1 MRVLV
6 LGATGMLGQASMT
19 EAMKRGICATGVARS
34 GADVSIDIADSRQ
47 LKKVIEQL
55 RPEVIINTI
64 ALTNIETCEKEPCL
78 AYLINARSVNVMA
91 EYARENG
98 AYLIQISTDHYYTND
113 CDSRHAET
121 SPVRLI
127 NEYTRTKFAGENFA
141 LTCPGALVV
150 RTNIVGFRHKH
161 KKDQPTFAEWVIQ
174 TLKNGLP
181 ITLFDDF
188 FTSSIHVAQ
197 LSTALFDILDK
208 HPCGILNLASRD
220 VFNKKV
226 FIEAIA
232 SCLGYSLSYARTGS
246 VLESADVPR
255 AESLGLDV
263 TKAEKILGYRLP
275 TMLEVVDSL
284 ISEYKETFFDEV

>member
-6 LGATGMLGQASMT
+6 LGATGMLGQALMI
-19 EAMKRGICATGVARS
+19 EARRRGINAIGVARS
-34 GADVSIDIADSRQ
+34 GADISLDIADAIH
-47 LKKVIEQL
+47 LKKTLEQL

-64 ALTNIETCEKEPCL
+64 AITNILACEKKPCL
-78 AYLINARSVNVMA
+78 AYFVNARSVSMLA

-113 CDSRHAET
+113 RDSRHAET

-141 LTCPGALVV
+141 LTCPRALVV

-181 ITLFDDF
+181 IILFDDF

-208 HPCGILNLASRD
+208 HPYGVLNLASRD

-263 TKAEKILGYRLP
+263 TKAENILGYRLP
-275 TMLEVVDSL
+275 TMMEVVDSL
-284 ISEYKETFFDEV
+284 ISEYKETF